1 MRAAAVFPGNRR
13 VGMVNGVPEPKLES
27 LTGVKLRVLQV
38 GICATD
44 REIASFMFGTPPEGF
59 EYLVMG
65 HEGFAEV
72 IEAGPE
78 VPGLKPGDLVIPT
91 VRRPCDDPACAAC
104 RHDRSDFCI
113 TGLYREHGILSM
125 HGFMTEFVVDEA
137 RYMRPAPSAI
147 RDVAVLVE
155 PLTIAEKA
163 LIQAERIQSRLPWRT
178 DSAAQSEPFQSTPQ
192 SALHSVV
199 AGAGPVGLLGAMALR
214 QRGYAVSVYSR
225 EREPDPRA
233 AITRAIGAD
242 YVSSQDCTPAQM
254 AARIGNIDLIYEAT
268 GSATLA
274 FDMLNVLGRNG
285 ILILTGVPGAHGPQ
299 AIDIGALITNM
310 TLKNQCVVATV
321 NAGNDAFDRAIADLT
336 AFRSK
341 WPDAA
346 RGLITGRF
354 KLEQFETPI
363 RDASGIKSIIE
374 MAS

>member
-137 RYMRPAPSAI
+137 RYMR
-147 RDVAVLVE
+147 
-155 PLTIAEKA
+155 
-163 LIQAERIQSRLPWRT
+163 
-178 DSAAQSEPFQSTPQ
+178 
-192 SALHSVV
+192 
-199 AGAGPVGLLGAMALR
+199 
-214 QRGYAVSVYSR
+214 
-225 EREPDPRA
+225 PRA